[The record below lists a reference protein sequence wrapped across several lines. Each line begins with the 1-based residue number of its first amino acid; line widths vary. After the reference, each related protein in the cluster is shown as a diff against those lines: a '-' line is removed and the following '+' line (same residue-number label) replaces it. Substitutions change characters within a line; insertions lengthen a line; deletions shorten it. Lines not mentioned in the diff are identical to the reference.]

1 MNETQVKVTEIL
13 LELTA
18 LEEVS
23 LSASLTTDLAL
34 DSLKM
39 VMILIQIE
47 DAFGIELQESDMN
60 PFLLKTGED
69 IVTLV
74 EKYKAVNSDE

>member
-1 MNETQVKVTEIL
+1 MNETQVKVTDIL

-47 DAFGIELQESDMN
+47 DAFDIELQESDMN

-74 EKYKAVNSDE
+74 EKYKGAT

>member
-13 LELTA
+13 LELAA

-69 IVTLV
+69 IVALV
-74 EKYKAVNSDE
+74 EKYKGAT